1 MKKTLITNSPKE
13 TFALGQ
19 QLAPWLF
26 KGCVIALSG
35 DLGAG
40 KTTLTAG
47 VASGLDVLEHVIS
60 PTFNIMRIYMHGRL
74 PLFHIDAYRLEDGN
88 ADIGLEEFIDD
99 GGVSIIE
106 WPQYVSEFVPANS
119 LNISLRNLGPTQRE
133 LAFETNE
140 PRFETYLA
148 SLGEVSL

>member
-1 MKKTLITNSPKE
+1 MKKVLITNSPEE
-13 TFALGQ
+13 TFTLGQ
-19 QLAPWLF
+19 RLAPWLF

-47 VASGLDVLEHVIS
+47 VAAGLNVSEHVIS

-119 LNISLRNLGPTQRE
+119 LNISLRSIGATKRE
-133 LAFETNE
+133 LALETNE
-140 PRFETYLA
+140 PRFEAWLA
-148 SLGEVSL
+148 SLSEVSS